1 MTPHKYCPGCGQSN
15 NEDARFC
22 GRCGAV
28 FPQAQP
34 TPAKRPW
41 WLAGVVAAL
50 AALLLIATWFIRPDF
65 LPFFAGEVSGETAV
79 PPSAL
84 SITAT
89 AWAMVASSLPT
100 TTATATTPVVVDSET
115 SVAVLPTAT
124 QTAVATATPTFIPTA
139 TASPTATSTPTST
152 PTNIP
157 PDRPA
162 DSGPERLEIG
172 RSVQDR
178 PIEIV
183 RIGNGPN
190 TVIFVGG
197 LQAGFAP
204 STVQIAETSAAYFGQ
219 NIAQIPPEVT
229 LYIVLSA
236 GPDNQRDPGQLAGR
250 LNANRVDLNRNW
262 DCEWRRD
269 ALWRNEVVPGSG
281 GNAPFSEPETAS
293 LAAFIL
299 EKAPVAVVFWQALF
313 RDRDGKGLV
322 SAGACGLR
330 TQVSAPLATAYGRGA
345 AYNIGDFERTTGQIV
360 NGDATNWL
368 DNQGIPAVSVLL
380 TDYQRVNDWEAHL
393 QGMLA
398 VLQLST
404 GQ

>member
-1 MTPHKYCPGCGQSN
+1 MTSLKYCPGCGQSN
-15 NEDARFC
+15 HADARFC
-22 GRCGAV
+22 GQCGAL
-28 FPQAQP
+28 FPTVQP
-34 TPAKRPW
+34 APAKRPW
-41 WLAGVVAAL
+41 WLVGVVAAL
-50 AALLLIATWFIRPDF
+50 GLLLIAIWFVRPGF
-65 LPFFAGEVSGETAV
+65 LPFFARAGAGETAV
-79 PPSAL
+79 SPAPL
-84 SITAT
+84 SLTAT
-89 AWAMVASSLPT
+89 AWAVAASSLPT
-100 TTATATTPVVVDSET
+100 ATATEPAIVATET
-115 SVAVLPTAT
+115 SVVVLPTAT
-124 QTAVATATPTFIPTA
+124 QTAVATATPTLIPTA
-139 TASPTATSTPTST
+139 TALPTATSTATSTPT
-152 PTNIP
+152 NVP
-157 PDRPA
+157 PDRSTDP
-162 DSGPERLEIG
+162 GPERLEIG

-178 PIEIV
+178 PIEVV

-190 TVIFVGG
+190 NVIFIGG

-204 STVQIAETSAAYFGQ
+204 STVQIAETSATYFSQ

-236 GPDNQRDPGQLAGR
+236 APDNPRDPGQLAGR
-250 LNANRVDLNRNW
+250 LNANKVDLNRNW

-269 ALWRNEVVPGSG
+269 ALWRNEVVAGSG

-299 EKAPVAVVFWQALF
+299 EKSPVAVVFWQALF

-368 DNQGIPAVSVLL
+368 DNQRIPAVSVLL
-380 TDYQRVNDWEAHL
+380 TDYQRVTDWEAHL
-393 QGMLA
+393 QGILA
-398 VLQLST
+398 VLQMSA
-404 GQ
+404 GR